1 MRDDLLRS
9 DLLWAVLGWST
20 RVGEG
25 ENSHSTK
32 GTGLFERNKFPFPR
46 PLQFPNHPPVQSSF
60 VIYILNVVYFCLFT
74 RLCLFVYVLYTHV
87 QSPIYFFSRR
97 DSTSRLEIERGVTI
111 SKLIK
116 INIDSYH
123 PCFLFFEE
131 EEEDFSFSS
140 PFFLAD
146 SPIAFFSIRV
156 RIRQKFRTKVSS
168 AEGRVNNQRDTSS
181 SRRRSGFKVGE
192 VSRLA

>member
-60 VIYILNVVYFCLFT
+60 VIYILDVVYFCLFT
-74 RLCLFVYVLYTHV
+74 LVFVRLCFIYARTIADLF
-87 QSPIYFFSRR
+87 FFSTRFDIAFR
-97 DSTSRLEIERGVTI
+97 NRRGVTI

-123 PCFLFFEE
+123 PCFFFFEE
-131 EEEDFSFSS
+131 EEEDFSFPS

-168 AEGRVNNQRDTSS
+168 AEGRVNNRRDTSS

>member
-1 MRDDLLRS
+1 MSEINFLSRDRSNFLTIHPFNLRS
-9 DLLWAVLGWST
+9 
-20 RVGEG
+20 
-25 ENSHSTK
+25 
-32 GTGLFERNKFPFPR
+32 
-46 PLQFPNHPPVQSSF
+46 
-60 VIYILNVVYFCLFT
+60 LFT
-74 RLCLFVYVLYTHV
+74 FSMLFISVCLHSCLFVYVLYTHV

-123 PCFLFFEE
+123 PCFFFFEE

-168 AEGRVNNQRDTSS
+168 AEGRVNNRRDTSS

>member
-60 VIYILNVVYFCLFT
+60 VIYILDVVYFCLFT
-74 RLCLFVYVLYTHV
+74 LVFVRLCFIYARTIADLF
-87 QSPIYFFSRR
+87 FFSTRFDIAFRNRKGGDDFKIDKNKYRFVSSMFLLFRR
-97 DSTSRLEIERGVTI
+97 RRRR
-111 SKLIK
+111 
-116 INIDSYH
+116 
-123 PCFLFFEE
+123 FF
-131 EEEDFSFSS
+131 FFF
-140 PFFLAD
+140 PFF
-146 SPIAFFSIRV
+146 PC
-156 RIRQKFRTKVSS
+156 
-168 AEGRVNNQRDTSS
+168 
-181 SRRRSGFKVGE
+181 GFPDC
-192 VSRLA
+192 LFLN